1 MAIWLH
7 TKKFFISKKGVE
19 NVLNTLNIPQID
31 GNTRGV
37 KQVGDVIKC
46 KGMTKMQKKKG
57 DIILLWELKIYIEE

>member
-1 MAIWLH
+1 MAAHQKILY
-7 TKKFFISKKGVE
+7 IEKGVG

-46 KGMTKMQKKKG
+46 
-57 DIILLWELKIYIEE
+57 

>member
-1 MAIWLH
+1 MAAHQKILY
-7 TKKFFISKKGVE
+7 IEKGVE